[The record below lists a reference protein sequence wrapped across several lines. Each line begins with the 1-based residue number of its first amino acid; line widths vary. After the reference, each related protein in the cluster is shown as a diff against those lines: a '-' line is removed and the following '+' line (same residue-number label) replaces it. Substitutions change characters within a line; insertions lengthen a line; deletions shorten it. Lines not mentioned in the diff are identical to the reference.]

1 MAKGIRPWCAQIRF
15 PGLQPCF
22 AGNITMP
29 ADAQSHEI
37 EAALI
42 AHFLTFLPP
51 GFVIIEQK
59 CGAIFFQEY
68 NNG

>member
-1 MAKGIRPWCAQIRF
+1 
-15 PGLQPCF
+15 
-22 AGNITMP
+22 MP

-68 NNG
+68 NDG